1 MSDSK
6 RRIPDAMAVAD
17 CDDLR
22 RSYSDLPIGSS
33 VHWAT
38 HPDAMASTARLFGLK
53 PAPLQ
58 HCRVLE
64 LGCAC
69 GGNVVPIANGLPES
83 RCVGIDISD
92 VQIQKAQR
100 LAEQLGV
107 TNVELRAANIFDL
120 NSEIGEFD
128 YVICDGVFSWVPEA
142 VQERILQICAQC
154 LSENGIAYL
163 SFNAYPGWHVRGT
176 VREMLRFQTRNCTSD
191 RDKISAARRLLL
203 QLKES
208 VAREDSPLNH
218 LREEIELLRNSRDS
232 YLFHEHLVEHNT
244 PFYLTDFVECAS
256 SHALQFF
263 TDLPIRGIEQLQQ
276 PGSSPQIGAELEDR
290 VQSQQLADFLE
301 NRSYH
306 CVLLCRSSRTPSRH
320 PSPDAVRSLLV
331 GSSFRPQNTTPDFCS
346 TKPEEFVSGAESM
359 TSGHPFVKAALTCLS
374 RRWPMTV
381 TFSELW
387 DMVRAASVGT
397 GAVSVRRR
405 H

>member
-244 PFYLTDFVECAS
+244 PFYLTDFVEAPARMLCNS
-256 SHALQFF
+256 SRIYRFVVLNNFNSQAVRHKSALNWK
-263 TDLPIRGIEQLQQ
+263 IAY
-276 PGSSPQIGAELEDR
+276 S
-290 VQSQQLADFLE
+290 
-301 NRSYH
+301 
-306 CVLLCRSSRTPSRH
+306 RSSWLIFWKTDPITACSCAEAPGRHLAIPLPTPSVRCWSAALSVLKT
-320 PSPDAVRSLLV
+320 PPPISAPPNPRNSSAVRN
-331 GSSFRPQNTTPDFCS
+331 P
-346 TKPEEFVSGAESM
+346 
-359 TSGHPFVKAALTCLS
+359 
-374 RRWPMTV
+374 
-381 TFSELW
+381 
-387 DMVRAASVGT
+387 
-397 GAVSVRRR
+397 
-405 H
+405 